1 MQKKTTRDVT
11 KKLLPLLL
19 VLAVVVGAGTSGR
32 AGAVDM
38 SVIKGTARNVDMCE
52 HDREWRRDR
61 HRRDERR
68 HEHHRGHEHDRR
80 HGHG

>member
-1 MQKKTTRDVT
+1 MQNRTTWDVT
-11 KKLLPLLL
+11 KKLLPLFL
-19 VLAVVVGAGTSGR
+19 VLAVVVVAGTSGR
-32 AGAVDM
+32 AGAVEM
-38 SVIKGTARNVDMCE
+38 SVIKGTARNADLCE
-52 HDREWRRDR
+52 HDREGRSDR